1 MGPVVAVLT
10 RGKIMRAIA
19 SRSAVMALLI
29 WCVAPANL
37 SAQGLIKT
45 SRLSATLALEAVG
58 EAVAACAKNG
68 YAVSAVVVTIDGA
81 RQAVLRGDGAPVH
94 TLDSA
99 YAKAYTAASLVPVRK
114 ERSTKELFERV
125 SKNPSTTASLGNL
138 PNITFTPGGITIFAD
153 DEPIGGLGVGGA
165 PGGNFDHDCADAAL
179 KKIAD
184 RINSSATSARGL
196 EERSPCVSELPASAG
211 WEPRWRRG

>member
-1 MGPVVAVLT
+1 MGPVAAALI
-10 RGKIMRAIA
+10 RGNVMRSIA
-19 SRSAVMALLI
+19 SGSTVIALLV
-29 WCVAPANL
+29 WCVAPAQL

-125 SKNPSTTASLGNL
+125 SKNPSTTTSLGNL
-138 PNITFTPGGITIFAD
+138 PNITFTPGGITIFAG

-184 RINSSATSARGL
+184 RMK
-196 EERSPCVSELPASAG
+196 
-211 WEPRWRRG
+211 